1 MTTTSTRGPRAKAWL
16 TLAALFILGASLA
29 WGLVIFLWSLA
40 AHTGPSNPADIPSQT
55 VSATPT
61 VTGAR
66 AAVAAVAAAPSA
78 NGPEGEAVTAARDEL
93 ANRPMASVS
102 PAAAQPQPLALA
114 PAAGGI
120 VVPGASDPAAGLPRG
135 FPRTPAGAVA
145 QLASIDAAAFR
156 DVNPAAVADVHRR
169 VTRPGA
175 VPLSQWSPNVGV
187 TAILRAVGKPDGA
200 TALTST
206 WTLTHAQV
214 KGVLDRGDFVL
225 ACVLGEL
232 DATYHS
238 TARAGVGDC
247 QRMLWAEGRWWIGPG
262 AQPAYAPSTWPGSA
276 DCVAAGWQ
284 EAHHA

>member
-1 MTTTSTRGPRAKAWL
+1 MTTTLTRSSRGRAWL

-40 AHTGPSNPADIPSQT
+40 AHTGPSNPPDVPSQT
-55 VSATPT
+55 VSRAPT
-61 VTGAR
+61 VTGTR
-66 AAVAAVAAAPSA
+66 AMVAAAPSA
-78 NGPEGEAVTAARDEL
+78 PGPDGGAVTAVQDEL

-102 PAAAQPQPLALA
+102 PAAARPQPLAAA
-114 PAAGGI
+114 PPAGGAI

-135 FPRTPAGAVA
+135 FPRTPQGAVA
-145 QLASIDAAAFR
+145 QLAAIDAAAFR
-156 DVNPAAVADVHRR
+156 DVNPATVADVHHRA
-169 VTRPGA
+169 TRPGA

-187 TAILRAVGKPDGA
+187 TAILRAVGQPDGA
-200 TALTST
+200 TVLTST

-247 QRMLWAEGRWWIGPG
+247 QRMLWADGHWWIGPG
-262 AQPAYAPSTWPGSA
+262 AQPAFAPSTWPGSA

>member
-1 MTTTSTRGPRAKAWL
+1 MTTTLTRSSRGRAWL

-29 WGLVIFLWSLA
+29 CGLVIFLWSVA
-40 AHTGPSNPADIPSQT
+40 AHTGPSHPADIPSQT
-55 VSATPT
+55 VSPTPT
-61 VTGAR
+61 VTGTR
-66 AAVAAVAAAPSA
+66 ATVVA
-78 NGPEGEAVTAARDEL
+78 GPPTPGPDSGEAVTAAQDEL
-93 ANRPMASVS
+93 ADRPMASVS
-102 PAAAQPQPLALA
+102 PAAAQPQPLALT

-120 VVPGASDPAAGLPRG
+120 VVPGAIDPAAGLPRG
-135 FPRTPAGAVA
+135 FSRTPQGAVA
-145 QLASIDAAAFR
+145 QLAAIDAAAFR
-156 DVNPAAVADVHRR
+156 DVNPATVADVHHR

-175 VPLSQWSPNVGV
+175 VPLSEWSPNVAV
-187 TAILRAVGKPDGA
+187 TAILRAVGKPDGN
-200 TALTST
+200 TVLTST

-247 QRMLWAEGRWWIGPG
+247 QRMLWADGHWWIGPG
-262 AQPAYAPSTWPGSA
+262 GQPAFAPSTWPGSA